1 MAVTKISHK
10 PFWDRV
16 GKEARDMIKKIIFDK
31 GKNVY
36 GGKWLDGKYSE
47 FPSKWVMINIKK
59 QHREGSPRE
68 GYSYSQAKKGNMFK
82 RQSST
87 KIAPVL
93 TGDLVN
99 DLGSYV
105 KANPNG
111 FETGF
116 PTRGNIVEGL
126 RKRFGKKGTI
136 TSDDRPMPIAVL
148 KYVAKEYHKHIK
160 RNQTC
165 TTRVHKIGK
174 K

>member
-16 GKEARDMIKKIIFDK
+16 GKEARDMIKRIIFDK

-36 GGKWLDGKYSE
+36 GGKWLDGKYSTAYG
-47 FPSKWVMINIKK
+47 IKK
-59 QHREGSPRE
+59 S
-68 GYSYSQAKKGNMFK
+68 ANKFK

>member
-1 MAVTKISHK
+1 MAVTKLSHN
-10 PFWDRV
+10 PFWNRV
-16 GKEARDMIKKIIFDK
+16 GKEARDMIKRIIFDK

-36 GGKWLDGKYSE
+36 GGNWLDGKYSK

-59 QHREGSPRE
+59 QPREGSPRE

-99 DLGSYV
+99 DLGSFV
-105 KANPNG
+105 EANPNG
-111 FETGF
+111 FLTGF

-136 TSDDRPMPIAVL
+136 TSEDSPMPIAVL

-165 TTRVHKIGK
+165 TTRIHKIGK